1 MIAPHSIQPA
11 DVLSEDPSEDL
22 KDFSKPLLKVIDE
35 IYSPVLKLMRLFGL
49 YLGDTSLKRLAHTS
63 SYYRQP
69 SILASINCCVMVV
82 GFWFNVVMAF
92 VAIFCGDDMY
102 TFILLGLLCVLI
114 ALNATLCLLVLCVP
128 FTDTRKSRFGY
139 FLMKLCSITTTASLE
154 KVKTKSIRG
163 IIVFG
168 FVFIFSTAG
177 TLMVYLLLGINMAH
191 GKPWSQWVGFEIV
204 SVVFL
209 IVGCGA
215 WLLPVLFYFITCWI
229 LEALFEDLHQRISPL
244 HPITLDLIAFKM
256 EHQKLCEVVSF
267 AEKMLRLPVFEMVS
281 VYLPLI
287 CFNFYQVVNLP
298 PGDKYISLI
307 STLFFLLFAACS
319 LAIIIVFGSKVN
331 EQVKEFL

>member
-11 DVLSEDPSEDL
+11 DVLSEDPSEDP

-63 SYYRQP
+63 GCYRQP

-102 TFILLGLLCVLI
+102 TFILLGLWCVLI
-114 ALNATLCLLVLCVP
+114 ALNATLCLLVLCIP
-128 FTDTRKSRFGY
+128 FTDTRKSRFCY
-139 FLMKLCSITTTASLE
+139 FLMKLCSIKTTASLE
-154 KVKTKSIRG
+154 NVKTKSTRG

-191 GKPWSQWVGFEIV
+191 GKPWSQWFGFEIV

-215 WLLPVLFYFITCWI
+215 WLLPVLFHCITCWI

-267 AEKMLRLPVFEMVS
+267 ADKMLRLPVFEMVS
-281 VYLPLI
+281 VYLPLFASTFI
-287 CFNFYQVVNLP
+287 KWSTYLLEINLP
-298 PGDKYISLI
+298 YQYPLFSAVCCVFPGNHHSIWFK
-307 STLFFLLFAACS
+307 
-319 LAIIIVFGSKVN
+319 G
-331 EQVKEFL
+331 Q

>member
-11 DVLSEDPSEDL
+11 DVLSEDLSEDP
-22 KDFSKPLLKVIDE
+22 KDFRKPLLKVIDE

-63 SYYRQP
+63 GYYRQP

-102 TFILLGLLCVLI
+102 TFILLGLWRVLI

-128 FTDTRKSRFGY
+128 STDTRKSRFGY
-139 FLMKLCSITTTASLE
+139 FLMKLCSIKTTASLE

-191 GKPWSQWVGFEIV
+191 GKPWSQWFGFEIV

-215 WLLPVLFYFITCWI
+215 WLLPVLF
-229 LEALFEDLHQRISPL
+229 LLHNL
-244 HPITLDLIAFKM
+244 LDSRSIVWRLMPKNIAPA
-256 EHQKLCEVVSF
+256 SN
-267 AEKMLRLPVFEMVS
+267 
-281 VYLPLI
+281 Y
-287 CFNFYQVVNLP
+287 
-298 PGDKYISLI
+298 
-307 STLFFLLFAACS
+307 
-319 LAIIIVFGSKVN
+319 FGSN
-331 EQVKEFL
+331 SF